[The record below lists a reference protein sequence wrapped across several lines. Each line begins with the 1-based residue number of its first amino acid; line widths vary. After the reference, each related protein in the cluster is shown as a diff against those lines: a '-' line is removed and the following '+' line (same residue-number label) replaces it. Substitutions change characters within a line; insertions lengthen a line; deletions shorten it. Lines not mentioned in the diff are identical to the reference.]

1 MIFSK
6 KNCWQSL
13 FSLVKCKSTSQITI
27 HSLKRRVNF
36 DDLQKR
42 VLIGEKGQGSEKLKM
57 ASENKLLIS
66 KQFRLSTRYHVHQVN
81 KDLDKRW
88 DIKNQLYFE
97 KGGTANHSPFTSKML
112 VKGFLLGIT
121 TTGAKRQ
128 SRWWTVQDD
137 RRASCVICTKVFL
150 RFSPQSNPV
159 EKNYD
164 WCKERAAI
172 ICDYSML
179 EGVGTLVCLILK
191 INENQFKMNRNKKA
205 VI

>member
-1 MIFSK
+1 MKPIKFTFKGYTATSNRQSSFWKIVQISCTRNRITYRRKFVNCSFVKKEKWFFSK

-97 KGGTANHSPFTSKML
+97 K
-112 VKGFLLGIT
+112 
-121 TTGAKRQ
+121 
-128 SRWWTVQDD
+128 RWC
-137 RRASCVICTKVFL
+137 RELFAL
-150 RFSPQSNPV
+150 
-159 EKNYD
+159 Y
-164 WCKERAAI
+164 
-172 ICDYSML
+172 
-179 EGVGTLVCLILK
+179 
-191 INENQFKMNRNKKA
+191 
-205 VI
+205 